1 LKPVLRIPARFA
13 LLPLMLL
20 AACATHKKVP
30 VEVTLPPVSVTSVPE
45 AVPPATA
52 VSPFAVSRWEA
63 LPDWPSLDL
72 RQTWQAFGNGCSALK
87 NKANWKS
94 VCAKAD
100 ELVQPD
106 NTAAR
111 AFFEE
116 NFTPYQVFN
125 PDGTSQGLITGY
137 YEPKLSGS
145 RERTEKFRYPL
156 YGVPDDLLTIELGEV
171 YPELKNMRLRGRLQG
186 NKVVPYYS
194 RADIDNSKAALQGRE
209 LFWVS
214 NAVELFFLQI
224 QGSGRIELPDGS
236 LVKVGYADQNG
247 HPYVSLGKKL
257 VEAGEMK
264 LEEASMQGIKRWADK
279 NPDKLN
285 SMLEKNP
292 SYVFFREL
300 PDQLTA
306 PLGALGVP
314 LTEEYSLAVDT
325 KTIPLG
331 APVFLA
337 TTYPNSV
344 QPLHRLMM
352 AQDVGGAIRGAV
364 RADFFWGFGER
375 AGAQAGRMKQKG
387 GLWVLFPKGAEPQ
400 TTP

>member
-1 LKPVLRIPARFA
+1 
-13 LLPLMLL
+13 M
-20 AACATHKKVP
+20 AACTTHKKP
-30 VEVTLPPVSVTSVPE
+30 PIEVVPPVVSAPI
-45 AVPPATA
+45 AVAPTTP
-52 VSPFAVSRWEA
+52 VSPFAVSKWEM
-63 LPDWPSLDL
+63 LPDWQSLDL
-72 RQTWQAFGNGCSALK
+72 QPTWQAFGQGCGALK
-87 NKANWKS
+87 NKANWKT
-94 VCAKAD
+94 VCAKAN
-100 ELVQPD
+100 ELGQPD
-106 NTAAR
+106 NAVLR
-111 AFFEE
+111 SFFEE
-116 NFTPYQVFN
+116 NFSPYQVFN

-186 NKVVPYYS
+186 KKVVPYFN

-209 LFWVS
+209 LFWVD
-214 NAVELFFLQI
+214 NAVDLFFLQI

-236 LVKVGYADQNG
+236 LMKVGYADQNG
-247 HPYVSLGKKL
+247 HPYTSIGKKL
-257 VEAGEMK
+257 VEMGGLK
-264 LEEASMQGIKRWADK
+264 LEEASMQGIKKWADK
-279 NPDKLN
+279 NPNKLN
-285 SMLEKNP
+285 ELLEKNA

-300 PDQLTA
+300 PNELSA

-331 APVFLA
+331 SPVFLS
-337 TTYPNSV
+337 TTYPNTM
-344 QPLHRLMM
+344 QPLNRLMM

-387 GLWVLFPKGAEPQ
+387 ELWVLFPKGTEPQ

>member
-1 LKPVLRIPARFA
+1 
-13 LLPLMLL
+13 M
-20 AACATHKKVP
+20 
-30 VEVTLPPVSVTSVPE
+30 
-45 AVPPATA
+45 
-52 VSPFAVSRWEA
+52 

-72 RQTWQAFGNGCSALK
+72 QQTWQAFGKGCGALK
-87 NKANWKS
+87 NKTNWKS
-94 VCAKAD
+94 VCAKAN

-106 NTAAR
+106 NAALR
-111 AFFEE
+111 SFFEE

-137 YEPKLSGS
+137 YEPKLFGS
-145 RERTEKFRYPL
+145 REKTEKFRYPL

-186 NKVVPYYS
+186 KKVVPYFN
-194 RADIDNSKAALQGRE
+194 RADIDNNKAALLGRE
-209 LFWVS
+209 LFWVD
-214 NAVELFFLQI
+214 NAVDLFFLQI
-224 QGSGRIELPDGS
+224 QGSGRIELQDGS
-236 LVKVGYADQNG
+236 LMKVGYADQNG
-247 HPYVSLGKKL
+247 HPYTSVGKKL
-257 VEAGEMK
+257 VDAGEMK
-264 LEEASMQGIKRWADK
+264 LEGVSMQGIKQWAAR
-279 NPDKLN
+279 NPEKLDA
-285 SMLEKNP
+285 MLEKNA

-300 PDQLTA
+300 PNELPA

-314 LTEEYSLAVDT
+314 LTEEYSIAVDT

-331 APVFLA
+331 SPVFLS
-337 TTYPNSV
+337 TTYPNTS
-344 QPLHRLMM
+344 QPLNRLMM

-387 GLWVLFPKGAEPQ
+387 ELWILFPKGTEPQ